1 MKICAKFIAFA
12 LCVAVTRSAYP
23 DAESEYDSEPAGEV
37 VLKPIERAT
46 FIVNPQ
52 PVVST
57 SSVLT
62 VVASVEPAKEAVVT
76 ESPTVSSFAAELEN
90 AASVD
95 VPNIVAAALAKA
107 DTVHIAPI
115 LKVAL
120 ENITEA
126 EAPAVAAALYAALVR
141 ATVKDVQ
148 PTDLVK
154 IQTEWYER
162 FHAVGGSKLYWI
174 LRVARER
181 AEKGEDVSQLKAAFD
196 ATMNRWLKEE

>member
-1 MKICAKFIAFA
+1 MKTCAKFIAFA

-23 DAESEYDSEPAGEV
+23 DAESEYDAEPAGEV
-37 VLKPIERAT
+37 VLKPIERVT
-46 FIVNPQ
+46 FVVNPQ

-57 SSVLT
+57 SLVLS

-126 EAPAVAAALYAALVR
+126 DAPAVAAALYAALVR

-148 PTDLVK
+148 PADLVK
-154 IQTEWYER
+154 VQTEWYER

>member
-1 MKICAKFIAFA
+1 MKTCAKFIAFA

-37 VLKPIERAT
+37 VLKPIERVT
-46 FIVNPQ
+46 FVVNPQ

-57 SSVLT
+57 SSVLS

-148 PTDLVK
+148 PADLVK

>member
-1 MKICAKFIAFA
+1 MKTCAKFIAFA

-37 VLKPIERAT
+37 VLKPIERVT
-46 FIVNPQ
+46 FVVNPQ

-57 SSVLT
+57 SSVLS

-148 PTDLVK
+148 PAGLVK

>member
-1 MKICAKFIAFA
+1 MKTCVKFIAFA
-12 LCVAVTRSAYP
+12 LCVTVTRSAYP

-37 VLKPIERAT
+37 VLKPIERVT
-46 FIVNPQ
+46 FVVNPQ

-57 SSVLT
+57 SSVLS

-76 ESPTVSSFAAELEN
+76 ESPTVASLAAELEN

-95 VPNIVAAALAKA
+95 VPNIVAAALAKS

-148 PTDLVK
+148 PADLVK
-154 IQTEWYER
+154 IKAEWYER